1 MLQKRRWNIAAPHA
15 QADELAR
22 RLKCSPVVAQVLLNR
37 GVSELDDCQNFL
49 RPSLK
54 CLHEPSLI
62 PNLTRAADRIARS
75 IRDKERIVIYGD
87 YDVDGI
93 TATAILW
100 HAIKLLGGEVEYY
113 IPHRVEEGYGLN
125 AQAIA
130 QLIDERGAKLI
141 ITVDCGV
148 TAISPANVARAE
160 GVELIITDHHE
171 WHQIAAPLTDDESQH
186 GPILPNAY
194 AVVHPRLPSP
204 WRGDAAELL
213 ASSREN
219 Q

>member
-37 GVSELDDCQNFL
+37 GVGDPDDCANFL

-75 IRDKERIVIYGD
+75 VRDKEKIVVYGD

-100 HAIKLLGGEVEYY
+100 HAIKLLGGQVDYY
-113 IPHRVEEGYGLN
+113 IPHRIEEGYGLN
-125 AQAIA
+125 AEALNEIIDQGAG
-130 QLIDERGAKLI
+130 LIVS
-141 ITVDCGV
+141 VDCGI
-148 TAISPANVARAE
+148 TAIDEAQAVRE
-160 GVELIITDHHE
+160 RGVDLII
-171 WHQIAAPLTDDESQH
+171 
-186 GPILPNAY
+186 
-194 AVVHPRLPSP
+194 
-204 WRGDAAELL
+204 
-213 ASSREN
+213 
-219 Q
+219 